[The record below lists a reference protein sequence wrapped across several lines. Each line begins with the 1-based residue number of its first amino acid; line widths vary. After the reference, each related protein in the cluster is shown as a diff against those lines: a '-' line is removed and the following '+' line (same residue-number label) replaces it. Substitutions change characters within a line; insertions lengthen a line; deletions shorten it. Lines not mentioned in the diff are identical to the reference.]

1 MNMTSGEEAY
11 LAMVV
16 VSFLAFAA
24 ALFWV
29 SLKD

>member
-1 MNMTSGEEAY
+1 MHMTSGEEAY

-16 VSFLAFAA
+16 VAWLAFAA
-24 ALFWV
+24 VLFWV

>member
-1 MNMTSGEEAY
+1 MTSGEEAY

-16 VSFLAFAA
+16 VAWLGFAA
-24 ALFWV
+24 VLFWA